1 MLKPESLFSEAAPEA
16 ADEVFT
22 TLLEKPGLKIERIVS
37 HGHASPAD
45 FWYDQEQEEWVLLVR
60 GEAVLQVEGQPDLRL
75 KAGDHLRIPAHLR
88 HRVAMVSD
96 DALWLAVHF

>member
-1 MLKPESLFSEAAPEA
+1 MLKPESLFAESVPEVA
-16 ADEVFT
+16 EEVFT
-22 TLLEKPGLKIERIVS
+22 TLLEKPGLKIERIAS
-37 HGHASPAD
+37 HGRASPAD

-60 GEAVLQVEGQPDLRL
+60 GEAVLQIDGQPDLRL

-88 HRVAMVSD
+88 HRVALVSD

>member
-1 MLKPESLFSEAAPEA
+1 MLKPESLFAEAAPEA
-16 ADEVFT
+16 AEEVFT

-45 FWYDQEQEEWVLLVR
+45 LWYDQEQEEWVLLVR

-88 HRVAMVSD
+88 HRVDSVSD

>member
-1 MLKPESLFSEAAPEA
+1 MLKPESLFAEAAPEA
-16 ADEVFT
+16 AEEVFT

-60 GEAVLQVEGQPDLRL
+60 GEAVLQIEGQPDLRL

>member
-1 MLKPESLFSEAAPEA
+1 MLKPESLFAEAAPEPTE
-16 ADEVFT
+16 EVFT
-22 TLLEKPGLKIERIVS
+22 TLLEKQGLKIERIAS
-37 HGHASPAD
+37 HGHVSPAG

-88 HRVAMVSD
+88 HRVASVSD

>member
-1 MLKPESLFSEAAPEA
+1 MLKPESLFAESAPEVA
-16 ADEVFT
+16 EEVFT

-37 HGHASPAD
+37 HGRSSPAD

-60 GEAVLQVEGQPDLRL
+60 GKAVLQLEGQPELRL

-88 HRVAMVSD
+88 HRVASVSD

>member
-1 MLKPESLFSEAAPEA
+1 MLKPESLFAEAAPEA
-16 ADEVFT
+16 AEEVFT
-22 TLLEKPGLKIERIVS
+22 TLFEKPGLKIERIAS
-37 HGHASPAD
+37 HGHASPAG

-60 GEAVLQVEGQPDLRL
+60 GEAVLQFEGRPDLHL

-88 HRVAMVSD
+88 HRVASVSA